1 MITIIDEKEDYII
14 KINEIYK
21 VLIKYRDRNEVSL
34 MSGNSG
40 IALFYVFYAALVDEK
55 EPIEYANK
63 LINNCFEDIN
73 NGFSNISFAGGIS
86 GFAWFLNFLMKN
98 RFLDEEDF
106 GFDGLYQYFYNS
118 MMAYMKNGN
127 YDYLHGALGVSL
139 YLLNSKSL
147 TKKRNAIIDLIEALE
162 RNGIEDFNDIK
173 WISVIGET
181 KQKVYNL
188 SMSHGIASI
197 ISVLSKIYN
206 SGIEKEKTKKLIYKA
221 IGFLLSNK
229 NTDYKHSIFP
239 NYIHLNNSVSMKSRL
254 AWCYGDLGIGMALLN
269 SSIKLNDSEL
279 RESAV
284 NILLHSAV
292 RRDMK
297 SNMVVDAGL
306 CHGTA
311 GIGHAFNKAY
321 QYTNNKVFRETS
333 RYWFSKTIEL
343 GHLSDG
349 LAGYKTW
356 RGPEYGGWQ
365 NDYSF
370 LTGISGIGLS
380 LISAISDIQPSW
392 DECLLLS

>member
-206 SGIEKEKTKKLIYKA
+206 SGIEKEKT
-221 IGFLLSNK
+221 
-229 NTDYKHSIFP
+229 
-239 NYIHLNNSVSMKSRL
+239 
-254 AWCYGDLGIGMALLN
+254 
-269 SSIKLNDSEL
+269 
-279 RESAV
+279 
-284 NILLHSAV
+284 
-292 RRDMK
+292 
-297 SNMVVDAGL
+297 
-306 CHGTA
+306 
-311 GIGHAFNKAY
+311 
-321 QYTNNKVFRETS
+321 
-333 RYWFSKTIEL
+333 
-343 GHLSDG
+343 
-349 LAGYKTW
+349 
-356 RGPEYGGWQ
+356 
-365 NDYSF
+365 
-370 LTGISGIGLS
+370 
-380 LISAISDIQPSW
+380 
-392 DECLLLS
+392 